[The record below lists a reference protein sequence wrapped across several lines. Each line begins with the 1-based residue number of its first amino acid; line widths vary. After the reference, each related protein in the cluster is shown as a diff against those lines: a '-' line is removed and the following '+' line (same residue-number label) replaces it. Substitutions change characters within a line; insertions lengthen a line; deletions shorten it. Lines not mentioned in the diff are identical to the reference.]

1 MVHHRISQSEKKVTL
16 DLQNGLGTIVAST
29 GFTTSISVVK
39 TYGNDNVV
47 YIEEVIKCDN
57 RVLHHLISI
66 KPIASRSA
74 LVKSYKSNSILSIA
88 IAFSF
93 EYLV

>member
-39 TYGNDNVV
+39 LMEAIMWFILKKSKNVTIEF
-47 YIEEVIKCDN
+47 YII
-57 RVLHHLISI
+57 
-66 KPIASRSA
+66 
-74 LVKSYKSNSILSIA
+74 
-88 IAFSF
+88 
-93 EYLV
+93 

>member
-16 DLQNGLGTIVAST
+16 DLQNGFGYYRRFHRLHDQYFGR
-29 GFTTSISVVK
+29 K
-39 TYGNDNVV
+39 TYGIDNVV